1 MAPELEGIWRAV
13 RNNRGL
19 KIVAVVLAVITW
31 FTVREITSFTTV
43 VQDVRLDVL
52 LDEGWAVLDRSV
64 DEVDVLF
71 RGSQS
76 DIRFLSRDQVRVEVD
91 LRGKS
96 VAGSREVPLGP
107 RNVKVPGGVRAVS
120 VDPSD
125 ITLTLDR
132 EGDRV
137 VTVQADIIGSPPEGY
152 EVENVVCTPAT
163 VLLQG
168 PQGRLANIQAV
179 RTVPIDLEGRLQSFG
194 LTRTIQSP
202 SETWTARVDPD
213 RVRIDVTLVER
224 STRKEISDVPVQLLV
239 SPNTPPIQMQTD
251 TRVKLTLKGR
261 SVVLNGLAASNLTAF
276 VDCTVLQPGQ
286 SDDLPVHIPIP
297 PGAEIVTVEP
307 ARVRVE
313 MASPP

>member
-1 MAPELEGIWRAV
+1 MAPELDALLKAA

-19 KIVAVVLAVITW
+19 KLVALVLAVITW

-52 LDEGWAVLDRSV
+52 LDDGWAVLDRSV
-64 DEVDVLF
+64 DEVDILF

-76 DIRFLSRDQVRVEVD
+76 DIRYLSRDQTRVEVD

-132 EGDRV
+132 EGERMV
-137 VTVQADIIGSPPEGY
+137 AVRANIIGNTPEGY
-152 EVENVVCTPAT
+152 EVEKVVCTPDT
-163 VLLQG
+163 IRLQG
-168 PQGRLANIQAV
+168 PQGRLAGIQEV
-179 RTVPIDLEGRLQSFG
+179 SSVPIDLEGRLQSFA
-194 LTRTIQSP
+194 LTRTIQPP
-202 SETWTARVDPD
+202 SETWSARMDPD

-224 STRKEISDVPVQLLV
+224 STRKEITDIPVQLLV
-239 SPNTPPIQMQTD
+239 SPNTPPIQMQAG

-261 SVVLNGLAASNLTAF
+261 LAVLNAMAASNLTAF
-276 VDCTVLQPGQ
+276 VDCTVLQPGM
-286 SDDLPVHIPIP
+286 SNDLPVHVPIP
-297 PGAEIVTVEP
+297 VGAEIITLEP
-307 ARVRVE
+307 AQVRVE
-313 MASPP
+313 MAPPS